1 MPIQP
6 LTTLSIDDDAYP
18 DDSQVELGFEP
29 DFYSF
34 FNESTTAADVIQFS
48 FDGQITHGKLVPGT
62 PIAAMSWET
71 KGRRVWFRRATAGA
85 AVAVSVMA
93 GSRA

>member
-6 LTTLSIDDDAYP
+6 LTAISVATDAYP
-18 DDSQVELGFEP
+18 TDPQVDLGFEP

-34 FNESTTAADVIQFS
+34 FNESTTAADVVQFS
-48 FDGQITHGKLVPGT
+48 FDGAITHGKLVPGT
-62 PIAAMSWET
+62 PLAAMSWET
-71 KGRRVWFRRATAGA
+71 KRRMVWFRLATAGA